1 MFKFLKKFID
11 KLKDP
16 VYSCDLYKEIG
27 CSHVDG
33 ILCDYPKCSM
43 LKEYK
48 DKK

>member
-1 MFKFLKKFID
+1 MFKFLKNFID

-33 ILCDYPKCSM
+33 ILCDYPECSM

-48 DKK
+48 EKK